1 MAVNEVIVTGRVKR
15 RLIDKTTK
23 LWQRLSYW
31 TKASD
36 VEFDD
41 GKDAETKLGDI
52 NSALN
57 TLNTNLG
64 GFTPVIDE
72 TGRITGYKTTAGADT
87 VFPFKGVLQ
96 GVKMLGNVDL
106 IAVGTKNSVN
116 VSELYPNIY
125 KNLTVENF
133 IVVPDNSSIT
143 NTDRTGSVGNWRNLP
158 TKQLYNNN
166 LNKSYNQST
175 GVFSFDL
182 TLNYQS
188 IINATG
194 YASSADANATLTVPC
209 SIYVVHPD
217 IESKTIYEIGTYGN
231 SATIDLSYIDD
242 FNSIWEND
250 IIVEIIEC
258 NTSGNKSGTS
268 NGWSNDGES
277 HRTTSATAS
286 YNLSTS
292 YERNIGQYNFTV
304 NLSGFNNNNNIQT
317 KVYIIK

>member
-15 RLIDKTTK
+15 RLIDKTAK

-72 TGRITGYKTTAGADT
+72 TGRITGYKTTVGADT
-87 VFPFKGVLQ
+87 VFPFKGILQ

-106 IAVGTKNSVN
+106 IGTGITESID
-116 VSELYPNIY
+116 VSKIYPELY
-125 KNLTVENF
+125 TQFTEENF
-133 IVVPDNSSIT
+133 IIVPDNASIT
-143 NTDRTGSVGNWRNLP
+143 DTSSTGTLQVWRTLP
-158 TKQLYNNN
+158 TKSSYSNKLDKLYD
-166 LNKSYNQST
+166 STT
-175 GVFSFDL
+175 GVFSFNFI
-182 TLNYQS
+182 LNRRS
-188 IINATG
+188 IIDGTG
-194 YASSADANATLTVPC
+194 YTQSADANATLNVPC

-217 IESKTIYEIGTYGN
+217 IDSKTIYEVGVYGN
-231 SATIDLSYIDD
+231 SATIDMSYIEG
-242 FNSIWEND
+242 FNSIWESD
-250 IIVEIIEC
+250 IVIGIVEC

-268 NGWSNDGES
+268 PGHGGDGNET
-277 HRTTSATAS
+277 RRTSATAS
-286 YNLSTS
+286 YDLSTS
-292 YERNIGQYNFTV
+292 YERGIGQFKFTV
-304 NLSGFNNNNNIQT
+304 NLSGFDNNNNIQT